1 MEIVREDSHSRL
13 LRRSL
18 RKRRGYEFSSSFCA
32 AASVEMIAAGS
43 KAVGAQ
49 AGGQVGICVEVSL
62 FVIVLR
68 RDDRK
73 GRPEGTASLR
83 GPGRLPNQIVK
94 GDIVAMVK
102 GEKCAKFGRFKDR
115 GVEVVF

>member
-1 MEIVREDSHSRL
+1 
-13 LRRSL
+13 
-18 RKRRGYEFSSSFCA
+18 
-32 AASVEMIAAGS
+32 MITAGS

-49 AGGQVGICVEVSL
+49 AGGQVGIRGDVSL

-73 GRPEGTASLR
+73 GRPEGTAPLR

-94 GDIVAMVK
+94 GDIVALVK
-102 GEKCAKFGRFKDR
+102 GKKFAKFGRSKDR